1 MKGRP
6 KPREAR
12 ARAGWRELVL
22 VVAPDVADDAAYWLT
37 ELGAEGAWQELGVE
51 DRGSV
56 EIRAYAGPKVDAG
69 AIVAE
74 IEKLAP
80 GWLRAPVLVRPLVE
94 RPWAEMWKKH
104 FRPAEVAD
112 GLWIARP
119 RARVPMERGDVCV
132 RIEPANAFG
141 TGLHG
146 STRVCLRHLRRMLG
160 GGRGARVAKVLDVGT
175 GSGVLAIAA
184 LHLGVPEAIGLDADV
199 ESVREARRNAA
210 RNHVERRIALVAG
223 GPETVTGRYP
233 LVLANLTAPTLAALA
248 DVLTAR
254 VEHGRGTLIVAG
266 LTRSEEDD
274 VRRLFVKRGF
284 TAGAPLRD
292 GDWSSFAL
300 RRAPARNEAAPSAT
314 ARPKAGGARRG
325 RR

>member
-1 MKGRP
+1 MK
-6 KPREAR
+6 
-12 ARAGWRELVL
+12 AGWTEIVL
-22 VVAPDVADDAAYWLT
+22 CVAPDVADDAAYLLT

-56 EIRAYAGPKVDAG
+56 EIRAYVRPDRDPR
-69 AIVAE
+69 AILAE
-74 IEKLAP
+74 IERAAP
-80 GWLRAPVLVRPLVE
+80 GWLRAPALARPLVE

-104 FRPAEVAD
+104 FRPQQVAP

-119 RARVPMERGDVCV
+119 RARVPLGAGEHCV

-146 STRVCLRHLRRMLG
+146 STRVCLRHLRRLAG
-160 GGRGARVAKVLDVGT
+160 GGRGARIPAVLDVGT

-184 LHLGVPEAIGLDADV
+184 LLLGVPVAVGLDADV
-199 ESVREARRNAA
+199 ESVVEARRNAR
-210 RNHVERRIALVAG
+210 RNRVADRLRLLAG
-223 GPETVTGRYP
+223 GPEALDSTYP

-248 DVLTAR
+248 DVLDAR
-254 VEHGRGTLIVAG
+254 VDRARGTLIVAG
-266 LTRSEEDD
+266 LTRSEEDE

-284 TAGAPLRD
+284 VASAPLRD

-300 RRAPARNEAAPSAT
+300 RRKPRPART
-314 ARPKAGGARRG
+314 RARAVSSTRRPAREK

>member
-1 MKGRP
+1 MK
-6 KPREAR
+6 
-12 ARAGWRELVL
+12 AGWTEIVL
-22 VVAPDVADDAAYWLT
+22 CVAPEVADDAAYLLT

-56 EIRAYAGPKVDAG
+56 EIRAYVRPDADAS

-74 IEKLAP
+74 IERHAAS
-80 GWLRAPVLVRPLVE
+80 WLRAPVLARPLVE

-104 FRPAEVAD
+104 FRPQQVAP

-119 RARVPMERGDVCV
+119 RARVPMGRGDHCV

-146 STRVCLRHLRRMLG
+146 STRVCLRHLRRLAG
-160 GGRGARVAKVLDVGT
+160 DGKGARIPAVLDVGT

-184 LHLGVPEAIGLDADV
+184 LLLGVPAAIGVDADV
-199 ESVREARRNAA
+199 ESVREARRNAR
-210 RNHVERRIALVAG
+210 RNRVADKLALVAG
-223 GPETVTGRYP
+223 GPEVVRGSYP

-248 DVLTAR
+248 DVLDAR
-254 VEHGRGTLIVAG
+254 VDRARGTLIVAG
-266 LTRSEEDD
+266 ITRSEEDE
-274 VRRLFVKRGF
+274 VRRLFAKRGLV
-284 TAGAPLRD
+284 ASAPLRD

-300 RRAPARNEAAPSAT
+300 RRKPRPVARRRSASTPARSSA
-314 ARPKAGGARRG
+314 RGKRR
-325 RR
+325 